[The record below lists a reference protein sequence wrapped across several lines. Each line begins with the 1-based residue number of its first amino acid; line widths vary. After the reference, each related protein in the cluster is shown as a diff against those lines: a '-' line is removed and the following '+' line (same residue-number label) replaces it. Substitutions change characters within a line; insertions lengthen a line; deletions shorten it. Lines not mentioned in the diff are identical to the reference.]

1 MSVSIADGFLG
12 AGIPSVIAHQFEIS
26 DRAAEILAKHLYDGL
41 AQGVAVDEAL
51 AFARQMVA
59 FDDQVSIECHTPV
72 LFLHNASGQLF
83 VVPAGAPAPTP
94 NFTLLVDRTE
104 KAMEARRW
112 SEAADYAQ
120 EALIVQPGHAEV
132 LNLQDSALIEETLD
146 RYLHEARDAEKER
159 EWASAIRWY
168 EKYEDNQAARQRSQT
183 EQEQITRLRQA
194 AQAGAGV
201 RDPLLQW
208 KG

>member
-1 MSVSIADGFLG
+1 
-12 AGIPSVIAHQFEIS
+12 
-26 DRAAEILAKHLYDGL
+26 
-41 AQGVAVDEAL
+41 
-51 AFARQMVA
+51 
-59 FDDQVSIECHTPV
+59 
-72 LFLHNASGQLF
+72 
-83 VVPAGAPAPTP
+83 
-94 NFTLLVDRTE
+94 
-104 KAMEARRW
+104 MEARRW

-132 LNLQDSALIEETLD
+132 LNLQDSALTEETLD

-183 EQEQITRLRQA
+183 EQGQITRLRQA